1 MTADSE
7 ARLRAAVEAALTQV
21 PAIIA
26 DAIVTALREGE
37 DAHADAPERLLSIA
51 EASERLGRLSRS
63 ALYEGPIAHGELRT
77 CRVGR
82 RRMVPASAIAEY
94 IERAAGGAH

>member
-1 MTADSE
+1 MTPQHEQAV
-7 ARLRAAVEAALTQV
+7 RQAVEQLAAALL
-21 PAIIA
+21 
-26 DAIVTALREGE
+26 DAVRDEKRPDPG
-37 DAHADAPERLLSIA
+37 APERLLSIA

-82 RRMVPASAIAEY
+82 RRMVPESAVREY